1 MIKTGKI
8 EKGKLNFSLHK
19 NDKGEIIRV
28 PLKNK
33 KVVSRHERVKNNKI
47 KKALKKRK
55 K

>member
-8 EKGKLNFSLHK
+8 EKEKIDFSLHK
-19 NDKGEIIRV
+19 NDKGEIVKV
-28 PLKNK
+28 PLKKK
-33 KVVSRHERVKNNKI
+33 KVISRQERAKNNKI